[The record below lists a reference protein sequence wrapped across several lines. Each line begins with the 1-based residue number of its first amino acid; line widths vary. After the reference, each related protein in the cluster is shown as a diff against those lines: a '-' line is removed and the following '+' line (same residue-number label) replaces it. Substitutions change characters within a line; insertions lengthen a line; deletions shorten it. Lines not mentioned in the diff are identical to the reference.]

1 MSLVNHCRT
10 VLHDLL
16 GEARHCLP
24 KVFLLTAIVQIELF
38 FQSLVLSAYGILDA
52 VQGVYHMQ
60 SESIYQK
67 TVLLWKNLA
76 IQTPASLNWYLD
88 SFRVLFA
95 YHSAKIENDA
105 ISYNDT
111 HEIFHSGKVSSF
123 TGNPRTL
130 FEQQNQKTCYEFL
143 IPRIIAKEPITLGL
157 VKEVHAILTAGT
169 YDERRYLEKEERPG
183 EFKKHDYVTGLL
195 EVGSSPEDVPHDIA
209 LLLTEIEDLTE
220 SKSIQP
226 ETLLKAATYFHA
238 RFEYIHPFADGN
250 GRVGRTLLNY
260 FLMSNDHPPLIV
272 YEEDR
277 SLYFEGLRSYDRQ
290 EDLDPLFTFFLFA
303 IEKTWEKWVERTL
316 GDNKEVVKSR
326 LKDLI

>member
-1 MSLVNHCRT
+1 
-10 VLHDLL
+10 
-16 GEARHCLP
+16 
-24 KVFLLTAIVQIELF
+24 
-38 FQSLVLSAYGILDA
+38 
-52 VQGVYHMQ
+52 MQ
-60 SESIYQK
+60 SQSIYHK
-67 TVLLWKNLA
+67 AVLLWKSFA
-76 IQTPASLNWYLD
+76 IQTPAALNQHLEN
-88 SFRVLFA
+88 FRILFA

-111 HEIFHSGKVSSF
+111 HEIFHNNKVSSF
-123 TGNPRTL
+123 TGDPRTL

-143 IPRIIAKEPITLGL
+143 LPKICGKEPITMAL
-157 VKEVHAILTAGT
+157 VKEIHAILTAGT

-195 EVGSSPEDVPHDIA
+195 EVGSSPEDVPHDMA
-209 LLLTEIEDLTE
+209 LLLTEMQDLSE
-220 SKSIQP
+220 RKAIQP
-226 ETLLKAATYFHA
+226 EILLKAATYFHA

-290 EDLDPLFTFFLFA
+290 EDLEPLYTFFLSA
-303 IEKTWEKWVERTL
+303 VEKTWKQKIERSL
-316 GDNKEVVKSR
+316 GGNRKQERAK
-326 LKDLI
+326 LEELL